1 LKRADLLNAQQKNV
15 AEKIALKRSDAS
27 MLISIKSAIRVKASA
42 PILKPAR
49 NHVRQKR
56 VVAALTA
63 ANAAAC
69 AGKTKHIRGR
79 PIAQTGLNAAFAV
92 SLSTKTAT

>member
-27 MLISIKSAIRVKASA
+27 MLTSIKSAIRVKASA
-42 PILKPAR
+42 QILEPAR

-56 VVAALTA
+56 VVAVLTA
-63 ANAAAC
+63 ANAALC
-69 AGKTKHIRGR
+69 AGKTRHIRGR
-79 PIAQTGLNAAFAV
+79 PTAPTDLNVAFAA
-92 SLSTKTAT
+92 SSSTKTAK

>member
-1 LKRADLLNAQQKNV
+1 LKRAGLLNAQQKNV
-15 AEKIALKRSDAS
+15 AEKIALKKSAAS
-27 MLISIKSAIRVKASA
+27 MLTSIKSAIRVKASA
-42 PILKPAR
+42 PILEPAR

-63 ANAAAC
+63 ANAALC

-79 PIAQTGLNAAFAV
+79 LTAQTDLNAAFAA
-92 SLSTKTAT
+92 SSSTKTVT